1 MLLPFD
7 ILCYFDGVRN
17 SAPKRLLLQL
27 SSSPALLPTLRCLS
41 WHNDDPLE
49 GDEGNGDEGEAVIR
63 YGRDGQE

>member
-7 ILCYFDGVRN
+7 LLCFFDSVTN
-17 SAPKRLLLQL
+17 SSPKRLLLQL
-27 SSSPALLPTLRCLS
+27 PSSSTLLPTLRCLS

-63 YGRDGQE
+63 CEREVKR